1 MTTIKDYARDL
12 VLEAIK
18 KISEK
23 NPDLDMLDLTEDEIE
38 DLVEEFIETLKNR
51 IVGE

>member
-12 VLEAIK
+12 VTETIA
-18 KISEK
+18 KIQAEYGNDK
-23 NPDLDMLDLTEDEIE
+23 IELTPDEIE
-38 DLVEEFIETLKNR
+38 DLVNDFIDSIKNR